1 MSASFIKELDH
12 PEVLLLGDSILYH
25 VQRYPHVLQGREVC
39 NMCVPGQ
46 KSYRLYDDLDFVK
59 DKASHLLS
67 PDHPYCQRNVSK
79 IVVHIGTNDLPLYLE
94 NPGSISQRLID
105 IIELIQDRIH
115 RTSPTGSKSVYL
127 LGLLPC
133 QGKNDPETFL
143 DDIKEIN
150 ALLEKHFRGQ
160 GIFIKPPRSLADADG
175 TIADHFFHT
184 DKLHLSEEG
193 LRKIFKCIFDF
204 VDNPYNNVIKSFKT
218 KKQLD
223 DCRFRRLRRRRLAEH
238 RLEWCDNRRWSD
250 WVF

>member
-1 MSASFIKELDH
+1 MRLGWDLFVQYCPVRLSELILDIKKSKLRGIREYQLRSISGLFWFVIPIECKSSLNFSMSASFIEELDH

-25 VQRYPHVLQGREVC
+25 VRRYPHVLQGREVC

-46 KSYRLYDDLDFVK
+46 KSYRLYDDLDFAK
-59 DKASHLLS
+59 DKASHHLS

-127 LGLLPC
+127 LGLLPR

-143 DDIKEIN
+143 DNIKEIN
-150 ALLEKHFRGQ
+150 AILENHFCGQ
-160 GIFIKPPRSLADADG
+160 GIFIKPPLSLADDDG
-175 TIADHFFHT
+175 TVADP
-184 DKLHLSEEG
+184 KW
-193 LRKIFKCIFDF
+193 R
-204 VDNPYNNVIKSFKT
+204 
-218 KKQLD
+218 
-223 DCRFRRLRRRRLAEH
+223 RFLIL
-238 RLEWCDNRRWSD
+238 
-250 WVF
+250 